1 MESLNARIER
11 RLVRFFLIFVGATL
25 LLVVGGYFGVR
36 SFRAWQERRLLAEAS
51 ALVNEGNYNRASF
64 DAQRVL
70 EMNPKSPGANRVL
83 AEVSERNGLHTALD
97 FRKRAAQLSKNEP
110 GDELAL
116 ARCAI
121 RFGDVTTAS
130 EALETI
136 PPAERETATYHALC
150 GDVALLRRDLQ
161 SYEKELSR
169 ASELE
174 PMNKTYAFA
183 LGTLRL
189 SSTDAALHD
198 RGVRELEQ
206 LQRDETLRADVT
218 RRLANDAL
226 RRGDKEKAVI
236 YARQLN
242 DSSSADFTDRLL
254 LLSALHLAG
263 DFNTA
268 QKLAQL
274 QKETGEDAEKIGAL
288 LSWMSAHEMS
298 REAVTWIQ
306 TLPKELLGKK
316 LLPLNVSDAFLAAAD
331 WKGLEKFLRA
341 SNWGPAEYLRAA
353 LLARALRE
361 LGRPEDSAQQ
371 WNDAV
376 RQVHGHTEE
385 IFLLA
390 EIARKWGWEKNALDL
405 LWLASEDPRKAD
417 QTLNTLYNIYAA
429 KGDTQ
434 ELYRVL
440 LHLEELRPN
449 DPAILNN
456 IAQLSLL
463 LNLNAERG
471 HELARKVYE
480 QNPKKADYVSTY
492 AFSLYRRGE
501 MRKAVQA
508 FADLPEAELRRPQ
521 IAAYYG
527 MMLAAAGN
535 FARAREF
542 LDLGAKANL
551 LPEERALLD
560 KAQLAIVQR

>member
-1 MESLNARIER
+1 MESFNARIER
-11 RLVRFFLIFVGATL
+11 RLVRYFLVCVGSIVL
-25 LLVVGGYFGVR
+25 LGVGGYFGAR
-36 SFRAWQERRLLAEAS
+36 AFRAWQERRLLAEAQ

-70 EMNPKSPGANRVL
+70 EMNPKSAGANRVL
-83 AEVSERNGLHTALD
+83 AEVSERNGLRTALD
-97 FRKRAAQLSKNEP
+97 FRKRAAQLSQREP

-121 RFGDVTTAS
+121 RFGDVTTAA

-136 PPAERETATYHALC
+136 SPAERETATYHALC
-150 GDVALLRRDLQ
+150 GDVGLLRHDLH
-161 SYEKELSR
+161 SYETELSR
-169 ASELE
+169 AAELE
-174 PMNKTYAFA
+174 PMNKTYALA

-189 SSTDAALHD
+189 NSADPPVHN
-198 RGVRELEQ
+198 RGVRELEE
-206 LQRDETLRADVT
+206 LQSDESLRADVT

-226 RRGDKEKAVI
+226 RHGDKERAMT

-242 DSSSADFTDRLL
+242 DFSPDFSDRLR
-254 LLSALHLAG
+254 LLSAMHLAG
-263 DFNTA
+263 DVNIS
-268 QKLAQL
+268 QMLAQL
-274 QKETGEDAEKIGAL
+274 QKETGDDAEKIGAL
-288 LSWMSAHEMS
+288 LSWMTAHEMS
-298 REAVTWIQ
+298 GEAVAWIQ
-306 TLPKELLGKK
+306 TLPPALLGKK

-353 LLARALRE
+353 LLTRALRE

-371 WNDAV
+371 WNEAV
-376 RQVHGHTEE
+376 RQVNGHSEE
-385 IFLLA
+385 ILLLA
-390 EIARKWGWEKNALDL
+390 EMARKWGWEKDALDL
-405 LWLASEDPRKAD
+405 LWLASEDPQKTD

-429 KGDTQ
+429 RGDTH

-463 LNLNAERG
+463 LNLNVERG
-471 HELARKVYE
+471 YELARKVYE
-480 QNPKKADYVSTY
+480 QNPKNADFASTY
-492 AFSLYRRGE
+492 AFALYRQGD
-501 MRKAVQA
+501 MRKAVSA
-508 FADLPEAELRRPQ
+508 FAGLPETELHRPQ

-551 LPEERALLD
+551 LPEERALVD
-560 KAQLAIVQR
+560 KAELAIAQR

>member
-11 RLVRFFLIFVGATL
+11 RLVRIFLILVGSVL
-25 LLVVGGYFGVR
+25 LLIVGGYFGMR

-110 GDELAL
+110 GDQLAL

-121 RFGDVTTAS
+121 RFADMTTAG
-130 EALETI
+130 EALETV
-136 PPAERETATYHALC
+136 PPAERETATYHALR
-150 GDVALLRRDLQ
+150 GDVALLHRDFQ
-161 SYEKELSR
+161 SYEQELSR
-169 ASELE
+169 AAELDS
-174 PMNKTYAFA
+174 MNKTYAFA
-183 LGTLRL
+183 LATLRL
-189 SSTDAALHD
+189 NSTDAALHD

-226 RRGDKEKAVI
+226 RRGDNEKAVI

-242 DSSSADFTDRLL
+242 DSSSADFPDRLL

-263 DFNTA
+263 DLNTA

-274 QKETGEDAEKIGAL
+274 QKETGDDAEKIGAL

-331 WKGLEKFLRA
+331 WKGLEKFLRS

-376 RQVHGHTEE
+376 RQVNGRTEE

-390 EIARKWGWEKNALDL
+390 EMARKWGWEKDALDL

-429 KGDTQ
+429 KGDTH

-449 DPAILNN
+449 EPAILNN

-480 QNPKKADYVSTY
+480 QNPRNADYASTY

-508 FADLPEAELRRPQ
+508 FADLPEADLRRPQ

-551 LPEERALLD
+551 LPEERTLLD

>member
-1 MESLNARIER
+1 M
-11 RLVRFFLIFVGATL
+11 
-25 LLVVGGYFGVR
+25 GGYFGMGA
-36 SFRAWQERRLLAEAS
+36 FRAWQERRLLAEAQ

-70 EMNPKSPGANRVL
+70 EMNPKSAGANRVL
-83 AEVSERNGLHTALD
+83 AEVSERNGLRTALD
-97 FRKRAAQLSKNEP
+97 FRKRAAQLSQNEP

-121 RFGDVTTAS
+121 RFGDVTTAAD
-130 EALETI
+130 ALETI
-136 PPAERETATYHALC
+136 SPAERKTATYHALC
-150 GDVALLRRDLQ
+150 GDVALLRHDLH
-161 SYEKELSR
+161 SYEAEISR
-169 ASELE
+169 AAELE
-174 PMNKTYAFA
+174 PMNKTYALA
-183 LGTLRL
+183 LATLRL
-189 SSTDAALHD
+189 NSADASVHN
-198 RGVRELEQ
+198 RGVGEMEELQ
-206 LQRDETLRADVT
+206 GDKSLHADVT

-226 RRGDKEKAVI
+226 RHGDKERAMT

-242 DSSSADFTDRLL
+242 DSSRADFSDRLL
-254 LLSALHLAG
+254 LLSAMHLAG
-263 DFNTA
+263 DVNTS
-268 QKLAQL
+268 QMLAEL
-274 QKETGEDAEKIGAL
+274 QEETGEDAEKIGAL
-288 LSWMSAHEMS
+288 LSWMNAHEMS
-298 REAVTWIQ
+298 REAVAWIQ
-306 TLPKELLGKK
+306 TLPPALLGEK

-331 WKGLEKFLRA
+331 WNGLEKFLRA

-371 WNDAV
+371 WNEAV
-376 RQVHGHTEE
+376 RQVNGHSEE

-390 EIARKWGWEKNALDL
+390 EMARKWGWEKDALDL
-405 LWLASEDPRKAD
+405 LWLASEDPQKAD

-429 KGDTQ
+429 KGDTH

-463 LNLNAERG
+463 LNLNVERG
-471 HELARKVYE
+471 YELARKVYD
-480 QNPKKADYVSTY
+480 QNPKNADFASTY
-492 AFSLYRRGE
+492 AFALYRRGD

-508 FADLPEAELRRPQ
+508 FADLPETELHRPQ

-551 LPEERALLD
+551 LPEERALVD